1 VTERHVLSF
10 PVGRQRFNYRV
21 AAVIIAD
28 GHVLVSRE
36 DDDDYVM
43 LPGGRVELG
52 EASGPALA
60 REIEE
65 ELGMP
70 GTVGPLVATS
80 ESFYHRSGEDFH
92 EIGLFYR
99 AALPDHAVPDGKAP
113 WLVREDEGHVLSN
126 FWVPL
131 SGGALAAMNLLPRWL
146 PDFLENL
153 PGSLTHIVHD
163 ERLASGGDASVRAV
177 DA

>member
-1 VTERHVLSF
+1 MSERHVLSF
-10 PVGRQRFNYRV
+10 PIDGRRFNYRV

-43 LPGGRVELG
+43 LPGGRVEMG
-52 EASGPALA
+52 EASAPALV

-65 ELGMP
+65 ELGMR
-70 GTVGPLVATS
+70 GSMGPLLATS
-80 ESFYHRSGEDFH
+80 ESFYRREGEDFH

-99 AALPDHAVPDGKAP
+99 VTLPEQAVPDGRAP

-131 SGGALAAMNLLPRWL
+131 TGGALAAMNLLPRWL
-146 PDFLENL
+146 PAFLENV
-153 PGSLTHIVHD
+153 PDGPVHIVHD
-163 ERLASGGDASVRAV
+163 ERTR
-177 DA
+177 

>member
-1 VTERHVLSF
+1 VSARHVLSF
-10 PVGRQRFNYRV
+10 PIEGQRFNYRV

-43 LPGGRVELG
+43 LPGGRVEMG
-52 EASGPALA
+52 EVSALA
-60 REIEE
+60 LTREIEE
-65 ELGMP
+65 ELGMS
-70 GTVGPLVATS
+70 GTVGPLLATS
-80 ESFYHRSGEDFH
+80 ESFYRREGEDFH

-99 AALPDHAVPDGKAP
+99 ASLPEHAVPDGKAP

-131 SGGALAAMNLLPRWL
+131 TGGALAAMNLLPRWL
-146 PDFLENL
+146 PGFLENL
-153 PGSLTHIVHD
+153 PAGPVHIVHD
-163 ERLASGGDASVRAV
+163 ERG
-177 DA
+177 

>member
-1 VTERHVLSF
+1 MSERHVLSF
-10 PVGRQRFNYRV
+10 PIGGQRFNYRV

-43 LPGGRVELG
+43 LPGGRVEIG
-52 EASGPALA
+52 EASAPALA

-65 ELGMP
+65 ELGMR
-70 GTVGPLVATS
+70 GAVGPLLATS
-80 ESFYHRSGEDFH
+80 ESFYRREGEDFH
-92 EIGLFYR
+92 EVGLFYR
-99 AALPDHAVPDGKAP
+99 VTLPEHAVPDGRAP

-131 SGGALAAMNLLPRWL
+131 TGGALPALNLLPRWL
-146 PDFLENL
+146 PGFLEHV
-153 PGSLTHIVHD
+153 PEGTTHIVHD
-163 ERLASGGDASVRAV
+163 ERTR
-177 DA
+177 

>member
-1 VTERHVLSF
+1 MSARHVLSF
-10 PVGRQRFNYRV
+10 PIEGQRFNYRV

-43 LPGGRVELG
+43 LPGGRVEMG
-52 EASGPALA
+52 EVSAPALA

-65 ELGMP
+65 ELGMS
-70 GTVGPLVATS
+70 GAVGPLLATS
-80 ESFYHRSGEDFH
+80 ESFYRREGEDFH

-99 AALPDHAVPDGKAP
+99 ASLPEHAVPDGKAP

-131 SGGALAAMNLLPRWL
+131 TGGALAAMNLLPRWL
-146 PDFLENL
+146 PGFLESL
-153 PGSLTHIVHD
+153 PAEPVHIVHD
-163 ERLASGGDASVRAV
+163 ERGVTAKS
-177 DA
+177 